1 MTCGPLTR
9 DENQNN
15 AGLNDVLGNYS
26 LTVVDTLST
35 LAILAGGPDDG
46 HYTGSEAL
54 SDFQKGVADFVAH
67 YGDGRSGPSGQGI
80 RGRGFDQDSKV
91 QIFETVIRG
100 VGGLLSAHLF
110 AVGEL
115 PIPGYEPEWPD
126 DWDSDDPLE
135 LPPIKWP
142 NGFVYDGQ
150 LLRLALDLSQRLL
163 PAFYTTTGIPYPRVN
178 LRHGIPFYPKSPLHK
193 DSGIGGGLPGKE
205 VTETCS
211 AGAGSLVLE
220 FTVLSRLAGD
230 PRFEE
235 VAKRAFWS
243 IWNQRSTLDLVGGG
257 IDAERATWITTA
269 SGIGAGMDS
278 FYEYAFKSHVLLSGH
293 DIPNG
298 MESSTFR
305 GGFSGLDPNSIQKPL
320 IPEEHDPDNFLQVWH
335 QAHAAIK
342 RHLHNSWQ
350 NPNEDFHHPSYMN
363 GNYQTGAIASLWID
377 SLAAFYPGL
386 LTQAG
391 ELEEA
396 VEAHLL
402 YAALWT
408 RFRALPERWS
418 LRDGQVESGLSW
430 WPGRPE
436 FIESTYY
443 LHQSTKD
450 PWYLYVG
457 EMVMKDIVSRCY
469 TECGWAGLQ
478 DVRTG
483 EKSDRMESFFLG
495 ETTKYLYLLF
505 DQDHPLNKLDS
516 PFVFSTEGH
525 PLIIPKKRP
534 AGGVSRKS
542 ASSAYF
548 NSNFTHECP
557 IPPSPLPLTGSVVAA
572 RSDLSHAAGVIG
584 LHTTPNIHGELEEV
598 GIRQTE
604 KGPIPM
610 LRPKSNHTYFPW
622 TLPPTLIPAN
632 GTCHRL
638 PEGRQLTL
646 QFPRLGGRHDGL
658 WPHIV
663 SKIPDGGVFISAL
676 DDLKLQ
682 MVLEDDGVGSTWR
695 ITTVNTVPLGKEE
708 VAVIDA
714 DLIADMTDPLFER
727 IRDQHAVELVLANDP
742 LAFIRRRAG
751 VPGADGSLVSA
762 YKAAVRTMKDGVG
775 LVFPRLTQA
784 SSTADPSG
792 EPEQDPEMPEL
803 DFDLDLLDLP
813 DTEVTDYFLAATPV
827 GKGAQL
833 VPDGPSA
840 RYTSTT
846 HPHSSVTLPWTAIHV
861 LDSDLCDAPLPA
873 SVPRTNHV
881 LVVRRGGCTF
891 SQKLSNIP
899 NFYPS
904 PSSLALVV
912 VVDEGTDDEG
922 LVSPSLDETQFS
934 PSGLPRY
941 NPIPLV
947 LVRAGEGGFDKF
959 AGATGLGIRRL
970 YHVQSRG
977 TRISNLRVR

>member
-1 MTCGPLTR
+1 M
-9 DENQNN
+9 
-15 AGLNDVLGNYS
+15 
-26 LTVVDTLST
+26 
-35 LAILAGGPDDG
+35 
-46 HYTGSEAL
+46 
-54 SDFQKGVADFVAH
+54 AH

-115 PIPGYEPEWPD
+115 PIPGYEPAWPD
-126 DWDSDDPLE
+126 DWASDDPLE

-163 PAFYTTTGIPYPRVN
+163 PAFYTNTGIPYPRVN
-178 LRHGIPFYPKSPLHK
+178 LRHGIPFYPNSPLNK
-193 DSGIGGGLPGKE
+193 NDGISGGFGGKE

-220 FTVLSRLAGD
+220 FTVLSRLTGD
-230 PRFEE
+230 SRFEE

-243 IWNQRSTLDLVGGG
+243 IWEQRSTLDLIGGG
-257 IDAERATWITTA
+257 IDAERAIWLGTST
-269 SGIGAGMDS
+269 GIGAGVDS
-278 FYEYAFKSHVLLSGH
+278 FFEYAFKAHVLLSGQEV
-293 DIPNG
+293 PNG
-298 MESSTFR
+298 TVPSPSNDPGR
-305 GGFSGLDPNSIQKPL
+305 LDPNSIQKPL
-320 IPEEHDPDNFLQVWH
+320 TEEENAPDSFLRAWH
-335 QAHAAIK
+335 QSHAAIK

-363 GNYQTGAIASLWID
+363 GNYQTGALASLWID

-386 LTQAG
+386 LSQAG

-418 LRDGQVESGLSW
+418 LRDGQVEHGLAW

-443 LHQSTKD
+443 LYLATRD

-457 EMVMKDIVSRCY
+457 EMVMRDVVSRCY
-469 TECGWAGLQ
+469 TECGLAGLQ

-495 ETTKYLYLLF
+495 ETAKYLYLLF
-505 DQDHPLNKLDS
+505 DAEHPLNKLDK
-516 PFVFSTEGH
+516 PWVFSTEGH
-525 PLIIPKKRP
+525 PLIIPRKP
-534 AGGVSRKS
+534 AAKGAPHKSESDAKS
-542 ASSAYF
+542 APYF
-548 NSNFTHECP
+548 DANFTNECP

-572 RSDLSHAAGVIG
+572 RTDLFHAAGVTG
-584 LHTTPNIHGELEEV
+584 LHTTPNLHGELEEV
-598 GIRQTE
+598 GTRQTE
-604 KGPIPM
+604 TGPIPL

-622 TLPPTLIPAN
+622 TLPTSLIPAN
-632 GTCHRL
+632 ATCHRL

-646 QFPRLGGRHDGL
+646 QFPRTSARLDTL
-658 WPHIV
+658 WPHGAV
-663 SKIPDGGVFISAL
+663 KLPGEGVFIASL

-682 MVLEDDGVGSTWR
+682 MVLEGEGWR
-695 ITTVNTVPLGKEE
+695 VATVNAAPLGREE
-708 VAVIDA
+708 VAVVDA
-714 DLIADMTDPLFER
+714 AVISEMTDPLFER
-727 IRDQHAVELVLANDP
+727 VRDPHAVEVILSTDP
-742 LAFIRRRAG
+742 VALLRRRRAG
-751 VPGADGSLVSA
+751 VGADGSIVSA

-775 LVFPRLTQA
+775 LVFPHLSQ
-784 SSTADPSG
+784 PSG
-792 EPEQDPEMPEL
+792 EADPETHDDAL
-803 DFDLDLLDLP
+803 DIDLDIDFGLP
-813 DTEVTDYFLAATPV
+813 DAEIIDSFLAATPV

-833 VPDGPSA
+833 VPDSPNA
-840 RYTSTT
+840 RYTTPTKPTS
-846 HPHSSVTLPWTAIHV
+846 PLTLPWKTIHV
-861 LDSDLCDAPLPA
+861 TTSDLCTTPLDP
-873 SVPRTNHV
+873 SIPRTNEV
-881 LVVRRGGCTF
+881 LVVPRGGCTF

-912 VVDEGTDDEG
+912 VVDEEDDDVEG
-922 LVSPSLDETQFS
+922 LVSPTLDEAQFT
-934 PSGLPRY
+934 PKGLPRY

-947 LVRAGEGGFDKF
+947 LAKTGEGGLEKF
-959 AGATGLGIRRL
+959 AGATAVGIRRL
-970 YHVQSRG
+970 YHVRSRG

>member
-1 MTCGPLTR
+1 M
-9 DENQNN
+9 
-15 AGLNDVLGNYS
+15 LGNYS
-26 LTVVDTLST
+26 LTLIDTLST
-35 LAILAGGPDDG
+35 LAILAGGPEDG

-54 SDFQKGVADFVAH
+54 SDFQSGVADLVAH
-67 YGDGRSGPSGQGI
+67 YGDGRSGPSGEGI

-91 QIFETVIRG
+91 QIFETTIRG

-115 PIPGYEPEWPD
+115 PIPGYDPTWPD
-126 DWDSDDPLE
+126 DWESDNPLE

-142 NGFVYDGQ
+142 NGFIYDGQ

-178 LRHGIPFYPKSPLHK
+178 LRHGIPFYPNSPLHSNN
-193 DSGIGGGLPGKE
+193 DSASKANVRGKE

-220 FTVLSRLAGD
+220 FTVLSRLTGD
-230 PRFEE
+230 SRFED

-243 IWNQRSTLDLVGGG
+243 IWEQRSTLDLVGGG
-257 IDAERATWITTA
+257 IDAERAIWLSTST
-269 SGIGAGMDS
+269 GIGAGVDS
-278 FYEYAFKSHVLLSGH
+278 FYEYAFKAHVLLSGH
-293 DIPNG
+293 DVPNG
-298 MESSTFR
+298 TT
-305 GGFSGLDPNSIQKPL
+305 SGSFDRAQTPGWLDPNSIQQAL
-320 IPEEHDPDNFLQVWH
+320 TPEEHAPDSFLKAWH
-335 QAHAAIK
+335 QSHAAIK

-386 LTQAG
+386 LSQAG

-396 VEAHLL
+396 VQGHLL

-418 LRDGQVESGLSW
+418 LRDGQIEHGLTW

-443 LHQSTKD
+443 LYHATKD

-457 EMVMKDIVSRCY
+457 EMVLRDIVSRCY
-469 TECGWAGLQ
+469 TKCGWAGLQ

-483 EKSDRMESFFLG
+483 EKADRMESFFLG

-505 DQDHPLNKLDS
+505 DSDHPLNKLDS
-516 PFVFSTEGH
+516 PWVFSTEGH
-525 PLIIPKKRP
+525 PLIIPREP
-534 AGGVSRKS
+534 VQEGTSRNTKPESKS
-542 ASSAYF
+542 SPYF
-548 NSNFTHECP
+548 DGNFTNECP
-557 IPPSPLPLTGSVVAA
+557 IPPPLLPLTGSVVAA
-572 RSDLSHAAGVIG
+572 RSDLFHAAGVTG

-598 GIRQTE
+598 GIRQTDN
-604 KGPIPM
+604 GPMPM
-610 LRPKSNHTYFPW
+610 LRPKSNYTYFPW
-622 TLPPTLIPAN
+622 TMPPTLIPENA
-632 GTCHRL
+632 TCHRL
-638 PEGRQLTL
+638 PEGRQMTL
-646 QFPRLGGRHDGL
+646 QFPRMSSRFDNF
-658 WPHIV
+658 WPQGV
-663 SKIPDGGVFISAL
+663 VKVPGEGVFIAHL

-682 MVLEDDGVGSTWR
+682 MVLEDDGYGPAWR
-695 ITTVNTVPLGKEE
+695 ISTVNSIPLGREE
-708 VAVIDA
+708 SAVVDA
-714 DLIADMTDPLFER
+714 SLIADMTDPLFEKV
-727 IRDQHAVELVLANDP
+727 RDQHAVELILSTDP
-742 LAFIRRRAG
+742 LVLLRRKKLGANGAG
-751 VPGADGSLVSA
+751 GSFVSA
-762 YKAAVRTMKDGVG
+762 YKAAVQSMKDGVG
-775 LVFPRLTQA
+775 LVFSQLNEASETVDPTQERR
-784 SSTADPSG
+784 D
-792 EPEQDPEMPEL
+792 DPESL
-803 DFDLDLLDLP
+803 DFDLDLEWDHDIDLP
-813 DTEVTDYFLAATPV
+813 DTEIIDSFFATTPV

-833 VPDGPSA
+833 VPDSPMA
-840 RYTSTT
+840 RYTS
-846 HPHSSVTLPWTAIHV
+846 PASPSSHLSLPWTTVHV
-861 LDSDLCDAPLPA
+861 ASSDLCTTPLHP
-873 SVPRTNHV
+873 SVPRENQV
-881 LVVRRGGCTF
+881 IVVPRGGCTF

-912 VVDEGTDDEG
+912 VVDEEASDEG
-922 LVSPSLDETQFS
+922 LISPTLDEAQFT

-947 LVRAGEGGFDKF
+947 LAKTGEGGLEKF

-970 YHVQSRG
+970 HHVQTRG